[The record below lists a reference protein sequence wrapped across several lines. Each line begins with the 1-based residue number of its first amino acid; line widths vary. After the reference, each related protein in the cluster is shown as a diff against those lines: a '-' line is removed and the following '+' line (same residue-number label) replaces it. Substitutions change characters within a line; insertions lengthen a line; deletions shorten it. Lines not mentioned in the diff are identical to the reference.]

1 MELVS
6 RFFGKR
12 SQKSDKRKISRLQ
25 AASLEQSRRELIA
38 MALRDTLRKH
48 GLPAGCVTVEGLP
61 GSEVGGQ
68 RGLHLQFV
76 FRDWQSSLL
85 LSYVAALETSV
96 GARLAR
102 LDPLSPSWVTGIS
115 WRFEPA
121 DRRLWPQLPAA
132 GPRGTGADRSTAVVR
147 GDSRAAFEWILQSR
161 EEDSR
166 ARAAANT
173 NFTPT
178 LPMDGK

>member
-48 GLPAGCVTVEGLP
+48 GPPAGCITVEGLP

-85 LSYVAALETSV
+85 LSYVGRINS
-96 GARLAR
+96 
-102 LDPLSPSWVTGIS
+102 TGGDFVHPTIANRAILFAIEGRELTPRAS
-115 WRFEPA
+115 WRLRWQSNPRQQRVCKFS
-121 DRRLWPQLPAA
+121 RREDWRRYVPSP
-132 GPRGTGADRSTAVVR
+132 TGGAESLRS
-147 GDSRAAFEWILQSR
+147 
-161 EEDSR
+161 
-166 ARAAANT
+166 
-173 NFTPT
+173 
-178 LPMDGK
+178 